1 MTLFNRAAIV
11 AVALL
16 SVGQVFAATL
26 SYSLTNPTGS
36 ANVISGSGNGTL
48 LTTPGTDNY
57 GNSFTV
63 PNGQNLVIGAPL
75 TGGGFGFYDD
85 YIIQITDSTVNSIT
99 STITLGASSGISNLQ
114 VRLFAL
120 PSDPSYGTNAALHIS
135 PGVPAINAW
144 STAIS
149 AGSQT
154 VTYSVLPDTTL
165 AAGTYV
171 LQVRGLVSGTSNG
184 SYSGVINTV
193 VPVPAAVWLFG
204 SALGMLAW
212 VRRKAA

>member
-1 MTLFNRAAIV
+1 MTVFTRAALV
-11 AVALL
+11 AIALF
-16 SVGQVFAATL
+16 SVGQVSAATL
-26 SYSLTNPTGS
+26 SYSLTNPTGA
-36 ANVISGSGNGTL
+36 ANVISGTGNGTL
-48 LTTPGTDNY
+48 LTTPGTDNF

-85 YIIQITDSTVNSIT
+85 YIFQITDSVVNSLT
-99 STITLGASSGISNLQ
+99 STITLGANSGISNLQ

-135 PGVPAINAW
+135 PGVPVINAW
-144 STAIS
+144 STAINS
-149 AGSQT
+149 GPNT
-154 VTYSVLPDTTL
+154 ITYSVLPDTAL
-165 AAGTYV
+165 SAGTYV

-193 VPVPAAVWLFG
+193 VPIPAAVWLFG

-212 VRRKAA
+212 VRRKAV

>member
-1 MTLFNRAAIV
+1 MTFFNRAAIV

-16 SVGQVFAATL
+16 SVGQVSAATL

-63 PNGQNLVIGAPL
+63 PNGQNQVLGAPA
-75 TGGGFGFYDD
+75 GFGFYDD
-85 YIIQITDSTVNSIT
+85 YIIQITDSVVNGLT
-99 STITLGASSGISNLQ
+99 STITLGANSGISNLQ

-149 AGSQT
+149 SGSQT
-154 VTYSVLPDTTL
+154 ITYSVLPDTTL

-193 VPVPAAVWLFG
+193 VPIPAAVWLFG

>member
-1 MTLFNRAAIV
+1 MTVFTRAALV
-11 AVALL
+11 AIALF
-16 SVGQVFAATL
+16 SVGQVSAATL
-26 SYSLTNPTGS
+26 SYSLTNPTGA
-36 ANVISGSGNGTL
+36 ANVISGTGNGTL
-48 LTTPGTDNY
+48 LTTPGTDNF

-85 YIIQITDSTVNSIT
+85 YIFQITDSTVNSLT
-99 STITLGASSGISNLQ
+99 STITLGANSGISNLQ

-135 PGVPAINAW
+135 PGVPVINAW
-144 STAIS
+144 STAINS
-149 AGSQT
+149 GSNT
-154 VTYSVLPDTTL
+154 ITYSVLPDTAL
-165 AAGTYV
+165 SAGTYV

-193 VPVPAAVWLFG
+193 VPIPAAVWLFG

-212 VRRKAA
+212 VRRKAV